1 MATKDFYKT
10 LGVGEKATA
19 EELKKAYRKLAKKY
33 HPDVTGGDKA
43 KEAKFKE
50 ITEAYETLGD
60 EKKRAQYD
68 EMRSN
73 PFAGGGFPGGGA
85 RPGGGFPGGGA
96 QGFDINDLFSQF
108 GGRGA
113 GGRVYTY
120 STGGAPNEGPDM
132 GGLGDIFEMFR
143 GQQGAGGARA
153 RQQPRRGQ
161 DVVAKLEID
170 LPDAALGAEKTVTVD
185 GKQLKIKIPA
195 GVTSGKTIR
204 LAGQGEAAPGKG
216 AQPGDLLIELH
227 ERPHPRFR
235 RRADNAADIEVDV
248 PVPVDVAVL
257 GGKAQVQTLEGTTV
271 NLSIPPGSSSGR
283 KLRLKEKGA
292 VQAGGKPRGDLYAVV
307 SVQVPSEISPR
318 ARELMEEFAKLTK
331 K

>member
-10 LGVGEKATA
+10 LGVTEKASA
-19 EELKKAYRKLAKKY
+19 DELKKAYRKLAKKY

-50 ITEAYETLGD
+50 ISEAYETLGD

-68 EMRSN
+68 ELRKN
-73 PFAGGGFPGGGA
+73 PFAGGGMPGGGA

-113 GGRVYTY
+113 GARTYTY
-120 STGGAPNEGPDM
+120 TPGGGAEGPDL
-132 GGLGDIFEMFR
+132 GGMADIFEMFR
-143 GQQGAGGARA
+143 GAGQAGGATRA
-153 RQQPRRGQ
+153 RSQPRRGQ

-170 LPDAALGAEKTVTVD
+170 LPEAALGAEKSVTVD

-204 LAGQGEAAPGKG
+204 LAGQGEPAPGKG
-216 AQPGDLLIELH
+216 AQPGDLLIEIV
-227 ERPHPRFR
+227 ERPHGKFR
-235 RRADNAADIEVDV
+235 RRAENAADIEVEV
-248 PVPVDVAVL
+248 PVPVDVAII

-292 VQAGGKPRGDLYAVV
+292 MQAGGKPRGDLYAVV
-307 SVQVPSEISPR
+307 SVQVPSEIPPR
-318 ARELMEEFAKLTK
+318 ARELIEEFAKLTK

>member
-10 LGVGEKATA
+10 LGVSEKASA

-50 ITEAYETLGD
+50 ISEAYETLGD

-73 PFAGGGFPGGGA
+73 PFAGGMPGGA
-85 RPGGGFPGGGA
+85 RPGGGFGGGA
-96 QGFDINDLFSQF
+96 QGFDVNDLFSQF

-120 STGGAPNEGPDM
+120 TPGGGAEGPDL

-143 GQQGAGGARA
+143 GQQGGGGARV

-170 LPDAALGAEKTVTVD
+170 LPDAALGAEKTVTID

-204 LAGQGEAAPGKG
+204 LAGQGEPAPGKG
-216 AQPGDLLIELH
+216 AQAGDLLIELS
-227 ERPHPRFR
+227 ERAHPRFR
-235 RRADNAADIEVDV
+235 RRAENAADIEVDV

-292 VQAGGKPRGDLYAVV
+292 MQAGGKPRGDLYAVV

-318 ARELMEEFAKLTK
+318 ARELIEEFAKLTK

>member
-10 LGVGEKATA
+10 LGVSEKASA

-50 ITEAYETLGD
+50 ISEAYETLGD

-73 PFAGGGFPGGGA
+73 PFAGGMPGGA
-85 RPGGGFPGGGA
+85 RPGGGFGGGGA
-96 QGFDINDLFSQF
+96 QGFDVNDLFSQF

-120 STGGAPNEGPDM
+120 TPGGGPNESGGPDL

-143 GQQGAGGARA
+143 GQQAGGGARA

-204 LAGQGEAAPGKG
+204 LAGQGEPAPGKG
-216 AQPGDLLIELH
+216 AQAGDLLIELS
-227 ERPHPRFR
+227 ERAHPRFR
-235 RRADNAADIEVDV
+235 RRADNPADIEVDV

-257 GGKAQVQTLEGTTV
+257 GGKAQVQTLEGTMV

-292 VQAGGKPRGDLYAVV
+292 MQSGGKPRGDLYAVV
-307 SVQVPSEISPR
+307 SVQVPSEIPPR